1 LYYDRV
7 KNTAYFN
14 SGGTIND
21 GKTTMWTQTATY
33 FIDSKMNEFTGNYT
47 IDNAQYRV
55 EGKNIKQ
62 YQSTNI
68 ADFFGPTY
76 HYQ

>member
-1 LYYDRV
+1 
-7 KNTAYFN
+7 
-14 SGGTIND
+14 
-21 GKTTMWTQTATY
+21 MWTQAATY

-62 YQSTNI
+62 YQIPI
-68 ADFFGPTY
+68 ADFFRYTTITNK
-76 HYQ
+76 QNRLTMSIRKTENI